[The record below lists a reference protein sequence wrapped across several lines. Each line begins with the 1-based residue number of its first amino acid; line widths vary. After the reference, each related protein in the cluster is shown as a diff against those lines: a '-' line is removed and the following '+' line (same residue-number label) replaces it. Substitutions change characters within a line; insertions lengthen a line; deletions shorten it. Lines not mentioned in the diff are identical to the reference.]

1 MVVVMENKIMQLL
14 MENGQVSMNNDIFP
28 ILFGEFGNAP
38 LNEQT
43 YELAGNFIE
52 QQLYAVYAA
61 GINVVCVPQFSGE
74 PQTGTLFVNDIVYK
88 VVK

>member
-1 MVVVMENKIMQLL
+1 MENKIMQLL
-14 MENGQVSMNNDIFP
+14 MEKGEVSMNNDIFP
-28 ILFGEFGNAP
+28 ILFEEFGNAQ

-43 YELAGNFIE
+43 YAMASDFIS
-52 QQLYAVYAA
+52 QQLYAA
-61 GINVVCVPQFSGE
+61 GINVVCTPQFMGV

>member
-1 MVVVMENKIMQLL
+1 MENKIMQLF
-14 MENGQVSMNNDIFP
+14 MEKGEVSMNNDIFP
-28 ILFGEFGNAP
+28 ILFEEFGNAS

-43 YELAGNFIE
+43 YAMASDFIS
-52 QQLYAVYAA
+52 QQLYAVYAVYAA
-61 GINVVCVPQFSGE
+61 GINVVCTPQFMGV

>member
-1 MVVVMENKIMQLL
+1 MENKILQLL
-14 MENGQVSMNNDIFP
+14 MKKGEVSMNGDIFP
-28 ILFGEFGNAP
+28 MLFEEFDYTP

-43 YELAGNFIE
+43 YAMVNDFIS

-61 GINVVCVPQFSGE
+61 GINVICTPQFMGE
-74 PQTGTLFVNDIVYK
+74 PQTGILFVNDVVYK

>member
-1 MVVVMENKIMQLL
+1 MENKIMQLL
-14 MENGQVSMNNDIFP
+14 MEKGEISMNNDIFP
-28 ILFGEFGNAP
+28 ILFGEFEDAP

-43 YELAGNFIE
+43 YAMASDFIS

-61 GINVVCVPQFSGE
+61 GINVICTPQFMGV
-74 PQTGTLFVNDIVYK
+74 PQTGTLFVNDIIYK